1 MKKKIA
7 LVLTMAMLGSCL
19 AGCGQNA
26 DDNGAASDQKD
37 STTVAQSTETA
48 QGTEAGEKE
57 WFGTDDGKTVTIRL
71 WGGVQPEYGYDEVC
85 ANFNEEYK
93 DKGVQVEYVRYVN
106 DSSGNLQLETYLMA
120 GEDGGVDVFIGY
132 GSKNALATR
141 ADGGLL
147 YDYSDYLDSIGF
159 DIGKELGENTKAN
172 YVFDN
177 GEVWGL
183 PTKFDNNAYLMG

>member
-71 WGGVQPEYGYDEVC
+71 WGGVQPEYGYDEVTATLVSGRPAKLLSISAICPPTFVKYC
-85 ANFNEEYK
+85 A
-93 DKGVQVEYVRYVN
+93 
-106 DSSGNLQLETYLMA
+106 
-120 GEDGGVDVFIGY
+120 
-132 GSKNALATR
+132 
-141 ADGGLL
+141 
-147 YDYSDYLDSIGF
+147 
-159 DIGKELGENTKAN
+159 
-172 YVFDN
+172 
-177 GEVWGL
+177 
-183 PTKFDNNAYLMG
+183 

>member
-1 MKKKIA
+1 
-7 LVLTMAMLGSCL
+7 
-19 AGCGQNA
+19 
-26 DDNGAASDQKD
+26 
-37 STTVAQSTETA
+37 
-48 QGTEAGEKE
+48 
-57 WFGTDDGKTVTIRL
+57 
-71 WGGVQPEYGYDEVC
+71 
-85 ANFNEEYK
+85 
-93 DKGVQVEYVRYVN
+93 
-106 DSSGNLQLETYLMA
+106 MA

-132 GSKNALATR
+132 GSKNSLATR

-183 PTKFDNNAYLMG
+183 PTKFDNNAYLMVNKDMFDEAGIALPYDGWTYAEFRDVVKN